1 MNIISLGSN
10 CEMSSMI
17 NNQSKNYIEN
27 CNLYTYLFTWSNIK
41 IDSINYILQNPE
53 IINSTNFK
61 PVYRI
66 FDKNG
71 NISKNYYGYYDV
83 NELYQDIENIST
95 IDNFHFDIDFKY
107 EDIYFWLHGI
117 HINFNDFNKNKY
129 EEYINTIN
137 SKNNHLIEKFHNILQ
152 NQEPKLFC
160 IKCLAGE
167 YSIENIID
175 LNNSLLKYSPQNYL
189 AIICEEDKNINLD
202 NLNLINTCII
212 VSPKL
217 TGHNEA
223 ILSEKYNTE
232 IYYKQLFEKA
242 KMMMNI

>member
-10 CEMSSMI
+10 CEMSLMI

-27 CNLYTYLFTWSNIK
+27 SILYTYLFTWSSIK
-41 IDSINYILQNPE
+41 IDSINYIFKNPE

-61 PVYRI
+61 TVYRI
-66 FDKNG
+66 FNKYG
-71 NISKNYYGYYDV
+71 NISKNHYGYYDI
-83 NELYQDIENIST
+83 NELYQDLQNISN
-95 IDNFHFDIDFKY
+95 IDNFHFDIDFRY
-107 EDIYFWLHGI
+107 EDVFFWSHGI
-117 HINFNDFNKNKY
+117 QVNFNDFSKDKC
-129 EEYINTIN
+129 EEYNNTIH
-137 SKNNHLIEKFHNILQ
+137 SKNNHLIEKFNNILQ

-175 LNNSLLKYSPQNYL
+175 LNRTLLQYCPQNYL
-189 AIICEEDKNINLD
+189 AIIVEEDKNINLD

-212 VSPKL
+212 VAPKL

-232 IYYKQLFEKA
+232 IYYKQLFEKI
-242 KMMMNI
+242 KNL